1 MDNTNQSNQAAKPQI
16 KPEDKPQK
24 VDTSQ
29 VQRDVLHVEVRNP
42 DKVVFSGNAV
52 AISSKNSVGPLDIL
66 PQHENFISLVNDKIT
81 IYQDKHQK
89 QEIPNISAIIKNK
102 LNNVNIFLGVESLMG
117 MQSVTQ
123 SVQPASASKNMTSN
137 PPKSAPAAPPAQPS
151 SAAQGPSSSQKP
163 IK

>member
-1 MDNTNQSNQAAKPQI
+1 MDPTKQQVNQTTKPDI
-16 KPEDKPQK
+16 SK
-24 VDTSQ
+24 VN
-29 VQRDVLHVEVRNP
+29 RDVLHVEVRNP

-52 AISSKNSVGPLDIL
+52 AVSSKNSVGPLDIL
-66 PQHENFISLVNDKIT
+66 PQHENFISLVTDKIT

-89 QEIPNISAIIKNK
+89 QEIPNTSAIVKNK

-123 SVQPASASKNMTSN
+123 SASIPAPSKNTNSN
-137 PPKSAPAAPPAQPS
+137 PPKTTTAPSPSAIPPVQTATN
-151 SAAQGPSSSQKP
+151 GTQKP